1 MKIAVEIPLKNASA
15 QAIKKKT
22 GKAVFHNTV
31 VSNTSAQSNKPT
43 KITPVNTIPTAA
55 AQKPFRKI
63 KINILAGKRD
73 TQWRKPKFT
82 NKGGSNTD
90 KALMGN
96 ICQSPQ
102 SHKYGKN
109 SNTPRQKAAEAPSI
123 KAVKFK
129 ASNDSSCRLVVR
141 FPGRHS
147 NSKPAATS
155 RQPPKSGTMLR
166 YRHPCLLCTQ
176 SKNHQQHRPC
186 RHHDTNGKPSV
197 LKNHHLIR
205 KMFRRPIIRV
215 SSHSFDNP
223 VCLCR

>member
-1 MKIAVEIPLKNASA
+1 MAVEIPLKNASA

-22 GKAVFHNTV
+22 GKAVFHNTA

-43 KITPVNTIPTAA
+43 KTTPVNTIPTAA

-63 KINILAGKRD
+63 KIKILAGKRD

-109 SNTPRQKAAEAPSI
+109 SKTPRQNAAEVPAISCQVQGEQMIAHAGQLSAFRGGIQTPSQ
-123 KAVKFK
+123 
-129 ASNDSSCRLVVR
+129 
-141 FPGRHS
+141 
-147 NSKPAATS
+147 
-155 RQPPKSGTMLR
+155 RQHHGSHQECGTMLR

-176 SKNHQQHRPC
+176 SKNHQQYRPC

-215 SSHSFDNP
+215 SSQSFDNP
-223 VCLCR
+223 VCLCC

>member
-1 MKIAVEIPLKNASA
+1 MAVEIPLKNASA

-43 KITPVNTIPTAA
+43 KITPVNTMPTAA

-63 KINILAGKRD
+63 KIKILAGNLD

-109 SNTPRQKAAEAPSI
+109 SKTPRQKAAEVPSI
-123 KAVKFK
+123 KAVRFK
-129 ASNDSSCRLVVR
+129 ASNDSSYRPVVR
-141 FPGRHS
+141 FRERHS

-155 RQPPKSGTMLR
+155 RQPPRMRNYAAIPTPMPALHTKQKSPATQAMPPS
-166 YRHPCLLCTQ
+166 RHRWET
-176 SKNHQQHRPC
+176 
-186 RHHDTNGKPSV
+186 
-197 LKNHHLIR
+197 IR
-205 KMFRRPIIRV
+205 FEKS
-215 SSHSFDNP
+215 SSHPQNVQTAYYTRLKP
-223 VCLCR
+223 

>member
-1 MKIAVEIPLKNASA
+1 MAVEIPLKNASA

-22 GKAVFHNTV
+22 GKAVFHNTA

-63 KINILAGKRD
+63 KIKILAGKRD

-82 NKGGSNTD
+82 NKDGSNTD

-109 SNTPRQKAAEAPSI
+109 SK
-123 KAVKFK
+123 
-129 ASNDSSCRLVVR
+129 
-141 FPGRHS
+141 
-147 NSKPAATS
+147 
-155 RQPPKSGTMLR
+155 
-166 YRHPCLLCTQ
+166 
-176 SKNHQQHRPC
+176 
-186 RHHDTNGKPSV
+186 
-197 LKNHHLIR
+197 
-205 KMFRRPIIRV
+205 
-215 SSHSFDNP
+215 
-223 VCLCR
+223 

>member
-1 MKIAVEIPLKNASA
+1 MAVEIPLKNASA

-31 VSNTSAQSNKPT
+31 VSNTSAHSNKPT
-43 KITPVNTIPTAA
+43 KITPVNTMPTAA

-63 KINILAGKRD
+63 KIKILAGKRD

-109 SNTPRQKAAEAPSI
+109 SKTPMQNAAEVPSI
-123 KAVKFK
+123 KAVRFK
-129 ASNDSSCRLVVR
+129 ASNDSSCRPVVH
-141 FPGRHS
+141 FPERHS

-155 RQPPKSGTMLR
+155 RQPTKMRNDAEIPTPMPALRTKQKSPATQAMPPS
-166 YRHPCLLCTQ
+166 RHQRET
-176 SKNHQQHRPC
+176 
-186 RHHDTNGKPSV
+186 
-197 LKNHHLIR
+197 IR
-205 KMFRRPIIRV
+205 FEKS
-215 SSHSFDNP
+215 SSHPQNVQTAYYTRLKP
-223 VCLCR
+223 QL